1 MGTRGMRWQP
11 PVTAIVLLAAGTV
24 WADQALEVVKLR
36 TDKVALYDCKDASK
50 KGEVA
55 SKDFHGPWK
64 ASQGAPGTPSA
75 GFIQVDVNGQR
86 YCVKPYAVETNKV
99 VSVNAD
105 CNAVVAATQP
115 KSAATRG
122 VGENCPPKR

>member
-1 MGTRGMRWQP
+1 MGTRGMRWQL
-11 PVTAIVLLAAGTV
+11 PVAAIVLLTAGAV
-24 WADQALEVVKLR
+24 WADQALEVIKLR
-36 TDKVALYDCKDASK
+36 TEKVALYDCKDGSK
-50 KGEVA
+50 KSEVA

-64 ASQGAPGTPSA
+64 ASQGTGASA

-122 VGENCPPKR
+122 VGEGCKH